1 MSKLKEKFKSTSKK
15 DKIKF
20 AVFIGFILLTL
31 VIAII
36 LLPNIIALKD
46 QAARDQL
53 KEQILSFGIWSW
65 LIFAVIQVFQIIF
78 AVIPGEPI
86 EVIGGVLYGP
96 WGGLLACE
104 AGALIGT
111 VLVYYLVKCL
121 GYSFI
126 NSMIRIKDTN
136 KFKFLHNNKKLNLIV
151 FILFFIPGTPK
162 DVLTYLI
169 PLTEI
174 KPLQYFAITT
184 VARIPS
190 IITST
195 FAGSAIDNGQWL
207 EMILIFAITGAVA
220 ILGIIF
226 NDKIIAFFS
235 KSKHKKDK
243 LPESPD
249 QTTKQ

>member
-1 MSKLKEKFKSTSKK
+1 MSKLIEKIKNTSKK

-20 AVFIGFILLTL
+20 AVLAGFILLTL
-31 VIAII
+31 VVAIL

-53 KEQILSFGIWSW
+53 KDQILSFGIWGW
-65 LIFAVIQVFQIIF
+65 LVFAAIQLFQIIF

-96 WGGLLACE
+96 WGGLLACQL
-104 AGALIGT
+104 GALAGT
-111 VLVYYLVKCL
+111 VLVYYLVKSL

-126 NSMIRIKDTN
+126 NSMVNIKDTN

-174 KPLQYFAITT
+174 RPLQYFVITT
-184 VARIPS
+184 IARIPS

-195 FAGSAIDNGQWL
+195 FAGSAIDNGQWTQ
-207 EMILIFAITGAVA
+207 MILIFAITGAVA

-235 KSKHKKDK
+235 KSKHKKDGI
-243 LPESPD
+243 PEKPD
-249 QTTKQ
+249 NITK